1 MLIEASDMTQVW
13 IYVNGH
19 ITDVVRT
26 EDPLDEGDAQGSLP
40 TLKLPSGQT
49 HDKVH
54 HVYLRLHKKVVF
66 VSVRL
71 SSSVINQ
78 VIAL

>member
-1 MLIEASDMTQVW
+1 MSQVW

-26 EDPLDEGDAQGSLP
+26 EELLDEGVAQESPP

-49 HDKVH
+49 HDKVLQL
-54 HVYLRLHKKVVF
+54 LRTPYIFIPFWGLMKF
-66 VSVRL
+66 GEET
-71 SSSVINQ
+71 IMFTT
-78 VIAL
+78 I

>member
-1 MLIEASDMTQVW
+1 MSQVW

-26 EDPLDEGDAQGSLP
+26 EELLDEGVAQESPP

-49 HDKVH
+49 HDKVLQLFKTSCILMPFWGLIGSL
-54 HVYLRLHKKVVF
+54 VKK
-66 VSVRL
+66 
-71 SSSVINQ
+71 Q
-78 VIAL
+78 